1 MKKRGVWLILGLLA
15 AGLAGR
21 AQQAQEPAAPEI
33 PSPVEE
39 KKLSFSVEAGNRWVQ
54 DVRGSSD
61 VYRSV
66 VNLGEGPRLFGAQ
79 AQYVDPGGKYADRI
93 DIHGYSWGGDPYNT
107 ARFSA
112 EKKGLYSLDFDY
124 RNVAYFNSLPSFA
137 NPLLGE
143 GVLLS
148 QRTFDIER
156 RQADAELRIKPGARI
171 SPFVAYTFA
180 DGLGRGVT
188 TFVSDGNEFPVAT
201 DLDDS
206 MNSLRGG
213 VRLNFSRYHF
223 TLEQGYTSFDDA
235 QTVSTADSNRGNRRA
250 PLFGRDLVLDQLL
263 QTYRAEGDGMFQRA
277 VVQGRPWSKLNFT
290 GQFLYSRPSIEV
302 TYDHQ
307 ANGSLFLLQTVSPY
321 NSVLEQSVG
330 DAKRPRSSGNWSTE
344 FQPHARL
351 RIIQSWLTDRF
362 HVAGGSLLNQSFDTA
377 PETEI
382 EQRSATLLVLN
393 YNQHQIDVLFDVNRM
408 LTLRGGHRYVWGDA
422 EPTPPSLQLSPA
434 AAEVRRHVG
443 LAGAHLRAGSKLSFT
458 LDFEAS
464 PGGRTFFRTGLM
476 EYQKAKLRGRYRL
489 TSTLTLNGSFAILD
503 NQNTEPGVDFDFQSR
518 QTSLSLAWVP
528 AGNRFQILADY
539 TRATLRS
546 DIPIAVPPFYDARS
560 AAYRDN
566 GHHGGVYADLNLGRG
581 VRIGVGGS
589 FSVISGSQPTSY
601 YQPQGRLAVP
611 VYNKLSWTSEWR
623 WYGFTERT
631 LSDENFRTHIFS
643 TGFRLE
649 L

>member
-1 MKKRGVWLILGLLA
+1 MKKRSAWLMLGLLA
-15 AGLAGR
+15 AGLAAR
-21 AQQAQEPAAPEI
+21 AQETATAEI

-39 KKLSFSVEAGNRWVQ
+39 KKLSLTVEAGNRWVQ
-54 DVRGSSD
+54 DIRGSSD
-61 VYRSV
+61 LYRSV

-93 DIHGYSWGGDPYNT
+93 DVNAYSWGGDPYNT
-107 ARFSA
+107 AHVNA
-112 EKKGLYSLDFDY
+112 DKKGVYSLDFDY

-143 GVLLS
+143 GILLS

-156 RQADAELRIKPGARI
+156 RQAEAELRIKPGARV

-180 DGLGRGVT
+180 DSLGRGVT
-188 TFVSDGNEFPVAT
+188 TFVSDGNEFPAAT

-213 VRLNFSRYHF
+213 VRLNFSRFNF
-223 TLEQGYTSFDDA
+223 TIEQGYTSFDDA
-235 QTVSTADSNRGNRRA
+235 QIVSTAGSNAGNRRT

-277 VVQGRPWSKLNFT
+277 VMQGQPWSKLNFT
-290 GQFLYSRPSIEV
+290 GQFLYSQPSIDV
-302 TYDHQ
+302 TYDHE
-307 ANGSLFLLQTVSPY
+307 ATGSLFLLQTVSPY
-321 NSVLEQSVG
+321 NSMLERSVG

-344 FQPHARL
+344 FQPHQRV

-362 HVAGGSLLNQSFDTA
+362 HVAGSSLVNQTFDTT
-377 PETEI
+377 PETAI
-382 EQRSATLLVLN
+382 EQGSTGLLVLN
-393 YNQHQIDVLFDVNRM
+393 YNQHQLDVLFDVNRM

-422 EPTPPSLQLSPA
+422 ETPQSTLQLSPST
-434 AAEVRRHVG
+434 AEVRRHVG

-458 LDFEAS
+458 VDFEAS
-464 PGGRTFFRTGLM
+464 PGDRTFFRTGLM

-503 NQNTEPGVDFDFQSR
+503 NRNTDPAVDFDFQSR
-518 QTSLSLAWVP
+518 QSSLSLAWVP
-528 AGNRFQILADY
+528 ASNRFQILADY

-546 DIPIAVPPFYDARS
+546 DIPIAVPPFYDVRN

-581 VRIGVGGS
+581 VRLGLGGS

-601 YQPQGRLAVP
+601 YQPQGRLSVP
-611 VYNKLSWTSEWR
+611 VVNKLSWTSEWR

-631 LSDENFRTHIFS
+631 LSDENFHTHIFS
-643 TGFRLE
+643 TGFRIE